1 MDHHNTDIDP
11 HPMCVIRV
19 PKAPASLELELAIH
33 GERVVVSRCMQSLT
47 PRPACHPVAC
57 ATTRITWCGSLVQ

>member
-1 MDHHNTDIDP
+1 MDHRNTDIGP

-19 PKAPASLELELAIH
+19 PKAPASLQLELAIH
-33 GERVVVSRCMQSLT
+33 GERVVVLRCMQRLT
-47 PRPACHPVAC
+47 PACHPVAC